1 MARPTDFR
9 MCGWSR
15 AFLNDTLDNGVGTS
29 YYVMSSD
36 NLEPISSSSYFRQTS
51 PTRYIYCG
59 IMTIPS
65 SDSWASYYINSTA
78 TGATLNVTKAQLDLS
93 LYDVKIYFA
102 QSAIPASGVWS
113 LQDVNAIETDLF
125 VVTTDTV
132 NNTITIKLNSNID
145 TLAKWENKIT
155 LLPNETRSRL
165 ILGYTEKG
173 QTQINVTNTDNSTGF
188 TNKTLLPATC
198 IANTSYTVSMA
209 AISGY
214 NVTTTPHIT
223 IADGQTTLVDT
234 DLVLSSG
241 VYSASIT
248 FDGTHTN
255 VTATY
260 TGTAVLPPKVSTTT
274 TNNITGLTLT
284 GSVPSQA
291 DINTQYTLRVDI
303 PEGTTVTTTPHILIT
318 DNNDIIKVDSDFSLL
333 YDSIL
338 DVDYYHYIVTF
349 NGSYLT
355 ANITLTGAGSSTI
368 ITVTTVDNMQGFI
381 NKNFP
386 TQLIRSTPTTA
397 TVELPA
403 HFSITST
410 AYLRIYNA
418 VTGSI
423 LDQVNFS
430 RDGLTSTYKAI
441 FGISSPSVTSV
452 RIEYFGIAEDN
463 RRYFPNVVIHDETV
477 HFTDI
482 PTTITLQETV
492 TTSIT
497 IHNAEGYPYTITTP
511 YVAAIF
517 DSSDDAYYYD
527 GIKTGAGTW
536 VINITPPKIVGDMP
550 NTSTLYFRGEAS
562 EETELAGTN
571 PFVNTFKIDIETLAD
586 LMAIRFAKVA
596 DTGQVTDYLDTT
608 NYFIELYK
616 PYLPV
621 ISNVDSSSIFVGW
634 IDTELTAPLVK
645 FAYSEVSFA
654 FDVEEVYNNILDYKA
669 DITLYIPFHG
679 MKDLPANVVMNRTLT
694 GTYRI
699 DNVTGEGVCY
709 LYADGA
715 LFDTVKVKAK
725 YETTIQEVEK
735 ENVKDIVKAIDDSN
749 EYKDLSPKLFIS
761 RPVPLSTNY
770 DTFNNADERT
780 TLTEKGAGKYAIDY
794 IDLQT
799 LATERESAEI
809 KRILSDSIIIL

>member
-9 MCGWSR
+9 LIGWSR
-15 AFLNDTLDNGVGTS
+15 DFLNDTLNNEPGTT
-29 YYVMSSD
+29 YAVMSSD
-36 NLEPISSSSYFRQTS
+36 NLEPIASSTYFRQTN
-51 PTRYIYCG
+51 PTRYLYG
-59 IMTIPS
+59 AIMSKPS
-65 SDSWASYYINSTA
+65 TSESWAQYYTSATV
-78 TGATLNVTKAQLDLS
+78 TGATLNVTREKLDLS
-93 LYDVKIYFA
+93 NYDVKIYFA
-102 QSAIPASGVWS
+102 QTAIPTSGVWS
-113 LQDVNAIETDLF
+113 LQDVNAVETDLF
-125 VVTTDTV
+125 IITTDTV
-132 NNTITIKLNSNID
+132 NNKIHIKLNPNVD
-145 TLAKWENKIT
+145 TLDKWENKIVLMADDT
-155 LLPNETRSRL
+155 KARL
-165 ILGYTEKG
+165 VLGYTEKG
-173 QTQINVTNTDNSTGF
+173 QTQINVTNNDNSTGF
-188 TNKTLLPATC
+188 TNKTLLPSTC
-198 IANTSYTVSMA
+198 NVNTSYTVSMS

-223 IADGQTTLVDT
+223 ITDGATTLLDT
-234 DLVLSSG
+234 DLTLSDG

-260 TGTAVLPPKVSTTT
+260 TGTAVSVPKVSTTT
-274 TNNITGLTLT
+274 TNNITGLTLS

-303 PEGTTVTTTPHILIT
+303 PEDTSVTTVPHILIT
-318 DNNDIIKVDSDFSLL
+318 DGNDIIKVDRDFSKLH
-333 YDSIL
+333 DDIL
-338 DVDYYHYIVTF
+338 DVDYYRYIVTF
-349 NGSYLT
+349 DGSYLT

-368 ITVTTVDNMQGFI
+368 IPVTTVDNMQGFI

-397 TVELPA
+397 TIELPA
-403 HFSITST
+403 NFSVTST

-430 RDGLTSTYKAI
+430 RDGLTSTYKAT
-441 FGISSPSVTSV
+441 FGISSQSVTSV
-452 RIEYFGIAEDN
+452 RIEYFGVAEDN

-497 IHNAEGYPYTITTP
+497 IHNADGYPYTITAP
-511 YVAAIF
+511 YVAF
-517 DSSDDAYYYD
+517 KVEDDLYYYD
-527 GIKTGAGTW
+527 GIKTGVGTW
-536 VINITPPKIVGDMP
+536 VINITPPKMAGTIP
-550 NTSTLYFRGEAS
+550 NTSDIYFRGEAS

-571 PFVNTFKIDIETLAD
+571 PFVNTFKINLATLAD

-621 ISNVDSSSIFVGW
+621 TANADSSSIFVGW

-645 FAYSEVSFA
+645 FAYSEVSFS
-654 FDVEEVYNNILDYKA
+654 FDVNEVYNNSLDYKS

-679 MKDLPANVVMNRTLT
+679 MKNIPANVVMNRTLT

-715 LFDTVKVKAK
+715 LFDSVKVKAK

-770 DTFNNADERT
+770 NTFNNADERT
-780 TLTEKGAGKYAIDY
+780 TLTEKGTGKYSIDY

-799 LATERESAEI
+799 LATERESTEI